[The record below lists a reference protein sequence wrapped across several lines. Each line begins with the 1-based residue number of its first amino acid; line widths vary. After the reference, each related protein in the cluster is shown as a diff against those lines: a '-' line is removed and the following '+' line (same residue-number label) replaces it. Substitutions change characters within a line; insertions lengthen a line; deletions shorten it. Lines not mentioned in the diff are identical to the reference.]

1 MWHIPKLKPEL
12 KQILLSASANALKI
26 AQNNPNFY
34 ESFIDVHKS
43 CDKALPNQILI
54 YKHAILLH
62 NTYNSYC
69 PKMDWVEMNFYQT
82 FSSRQTHFNTI
93 KANNFILGNNL
104 LASRLSVLNLM
115 IPLNDLNLSLDT
127 FKVKYKSILL
137 KHPDW
142 IQTKV

>member
-1 MWHIPKLKPEL
+1 MANTS
-12 KQILLSASANALKI
+12 LSISKSTKKI

-34 ESFIDVHKS
+34 ESSINVHKS
-43 CDKALPNQILI
+43 CIKAFPNQILK

-62 NTYNSYC
+62 KTYNSYC
-69 PKMDWVEMNFYQT
+69 PKMDWIEMNFYQT
-82 FSSRQTHFNTI
+82 FTSCQTHFNTI
-93 KANNFILGNNL
+93 KANNFNVGNNL

-137 KHPDW
+137 KHSD
-142 IQTKV
+142 